1 MTLTVPQIFA
11 ADSVTAACQRVLDAV
26 LAAAAALPNVVPLP
40 DRQILSTAGVTWDCQ
55 MVFVAALSV
64 QLGIPENVSDP
75 QLGGLDTYPQGIT
88 MWTVTVEAGIVRQAS
103 AEPQDGV
110 PEYIPP
116 TPDEYYTDLTAVSSD
131 TAVLFNAAAA
141 LGGSQM
147 QFGPV
152 PQRADMLATQGTFQG
167 VAGNFTF
174 EVFPAPGAL
183 T

>member
-1 MTLTVPQIFA
+1 MTLSVPQIFD
-11 ADSVTAACQRVLDAV
+11 ADSVTAACQRVMDAV
-26 LAAAAALPNVVPLP
+26 LAAAAALPDVTPLP
-40 DRQILSTAGVTWDCQ
+40 DRQVLSTAGVTWDCQ

-64 QLGIPENVSDP
+64 QLGIPDSLSEP
-75 QLGGLDTYPQGIT
+75 QLGGTTTYPQGIT
-88 MWTVTVEAGIVRQAS
+88 MWQITVEAGIVRQATAVVS
-103 AEPQDGV
+103 AGV
-110 PEYIPP
+110 PSYSPP
-116 TPDEYYTDLTAVSSD
+116 TPDQYLTDLTTVSSD

-141 LGGSQM
+141 LGGQQM

-152 PQRADMLATQGTFQG
+152 PQRADMLATQGDFQG

>member
-1 MTLTVPQIFA
+1 VTLTVPQIFD
-11 ADSVTAACQRVLDAV
+11 ADSLTAACQRVLDAIV
-26 LAAAAALPNVVPLP
+26 AAAAALPDAVTIP

-64 QLGIPENVSDP
+64 QLGIPESASEP
-75 QLGGLDTYPQGIT
+75 QLGGLNTWPQGVQ

-103 AEPQDGV
+103 AEPADGV
-110 PEYIPP
+110 PSYTPP
-116 TPDEYYTDLTAVSSD
+116 TPDQYLTDLTAVSSD

-141 LGGSQM
+141 LGGQQM

-174 EVFPAPGAL
+174 EMFPAPGAL
-183 T
+183 